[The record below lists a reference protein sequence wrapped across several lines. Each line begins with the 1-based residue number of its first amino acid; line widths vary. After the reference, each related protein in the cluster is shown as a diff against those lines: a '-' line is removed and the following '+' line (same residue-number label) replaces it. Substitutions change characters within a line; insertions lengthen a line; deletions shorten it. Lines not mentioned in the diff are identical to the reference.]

1 MDQTWGDRERWGRW
15 SQRVAVVSVCASIIA
30 AVSGA
35 AARDARSPELLTP
48 AGWGAEQAAAVSGDE
63 LLTPAGWALTSE
75 IAWDRAQCSEL
86 LVPADWSSLPAR
98 RAR

>member
-1 MDQTWGDRERWGRW
+1 MDQSWGGMMRWGRW
-15 SQRVAVVSVCASIIA
+15 SQKVAAVGVFASILA

-35 AARDARSPELLTP
+35 AARDSRSPELLTP
-48 AGWGAEQAAAVSGDE
+48 AGWGAQQAAAVSGDE
-63 LLTPAGWALTSE
+63 LLTPAGWAMTSD